1 MTTAKSD
8 VGGIDFWWWRRNEN
22 LVVVVGGGGVYWGG
36 GNEQIFLEQGET
48 PPIPPVEKTLIY
60 IYICFVMF
68 SCFF

>member
-22 LVVVVGGGGVYWGG
+22 LVVVVGGE

-60 IYICFVMF
+60 IYIFVL
-68 SCFF
+68 

>member
-1 MTTAKSD
+1 MWGGLTFGGGEGMKIWWWWWG
-8 VGGIDFWWWRRNEN
+8 GGI
-22 LVVVVGGGGVYWGG
+22 YWGE

-48 PPIPPVEKTLIY
+48 PPIPPVEKSLIY